1 LKSFLKKTLS
11 IIGTS
16 VLISSCSHTV
26 VKPVAAPP
34 PLPARPVLESIVVD
48 RNDKTGELGAWLSFG
63 DLRKLTVYA
72 EQVELV
78 REKWGKGP

>member
-1 LKSFLKKTLS
+1 
-11 IIGTS
+11 
-16 VLISSCSHTV
+16 
-26 VKPVAAPP
+26 
-34 PLPARPVLESIVVD
+34 VD